1 MARARNW
8 AAAVIDQRTDA
19 GPETAHAAEL
29 LVSEAVTNAILH
41 TATGAPGGSF
51 TVVLRTSP
59 GAVRVEVHDAGGAAT
74 APRPLSPLPDS
85 EHGRGVALMAALAQ
99 EWGVLSGHRLRG
111 VYFVLHTRPAGAGR

>member
-8 AAAVIDQRTDA
+8 AATIVGRRTDG
-19 GPETAHAAEL
+19 GPETARTAEL

-41 TATGAPGGSF
+41 TASGEPGGSF
-51 TVVLRTSP
+51 TVVLTTAP
-59 GAVRVEVHDAGGAAT
+59 GAVRIEVHDAGGAAT

-99 EWGVLSGHRLRG
+99 EWGVLSGGRLRG
-111 VYFVLHTRPAGAGR
+111 VYFVLHTRPAGAGL